1 MPIEFPRNKFD
12 LTLQAYDCDI
22 LSRDDFICGGRLNL
36 AQILNDVNVLDLPL
50 KLSSDYYANLPQE
63 KKVLSNIEFAGKDED
78 PDGVKFWVQLEK
90 NGKKGGRVLCS
101 LEVVPQWYADL
112 HPVGKGRE
120 EPNMNPYLPPPV
132 GRIRFSL
139 NPFTMLN
146 QLTGP
151 KFRKKCYKICC
162 IGICIV
168 YLAFMIPYIVYFVS
182 GEVFNPFR
190 K

>member
-1 MPIEFPRNKFD
+1 M
-12 LTLQAYDCDI
+12 
-22 LSRDDFICGGRLNL
+22 
-36 AQILNDVNVLDLPL
+36 
-50 KLSSDYYANLPQE
+50 
-63 KKVLSNIEFAGKDED
+63 
-78 PDGVKFWVQLEK
+78 EK

-151 KFRKKCYKICC
+151 KFRKKCYMICC
-162 IGICIV
+162 STICIV
-168 YLAFMIPYIVYFVS
+168 YLIFMLPYIVYFVS
-182 GEVFNPFR
+182 GEVFNPF